1 MNSTLNM
8 NLRRL
13 ERELMLETTLG
24 QVYIAKSLGED
35 EIV

>member
-1 MNSTLNM
+1 MNSTVNM

-24 QVYIAKSLGED
+24 LGRIAKSLGED